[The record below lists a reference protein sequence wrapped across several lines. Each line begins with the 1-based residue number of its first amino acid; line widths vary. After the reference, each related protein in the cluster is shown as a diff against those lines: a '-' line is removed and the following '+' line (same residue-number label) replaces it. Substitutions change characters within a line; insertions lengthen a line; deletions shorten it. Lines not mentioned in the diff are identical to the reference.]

1 MQMAVQWVRRLVTI
15 FLRYRQVFNF
25 RPTHV
30 EFEVKRDSWNN
41 PNETWE
47 LKFQMKIRVKGV

>member
-1 MQMAVQWVRRLVTI
+1 MAVQWVRRLVTI
-15 FLRYRQVFNF
+15 FLRYRQVFNP